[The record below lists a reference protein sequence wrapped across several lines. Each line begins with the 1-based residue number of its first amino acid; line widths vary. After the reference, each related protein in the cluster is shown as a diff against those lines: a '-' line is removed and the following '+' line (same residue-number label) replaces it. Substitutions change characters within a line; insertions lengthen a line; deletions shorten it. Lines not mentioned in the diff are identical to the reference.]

1 MSAANRGCRMSLK
14 EKIEND
20 LKEAMKAKEA
30 AKVSCLRLI
39 KSAIKNKEIDVRG
52 TLDDAQTTAI
62 LSTLAKQRKE
72 SIEQFKKG
80 GRDDLVK
87 QEEAELALLEV
98 YLPKQMSEKELEEIV
113 IKTIAE
119 TGAKEAKEAG
129 KVMKALMP
137 KIQGRADGKVVSFQ
151 VLKKL
156 GG

>member
-1 MSAANRGCRMSLK
+1 MSLK

-20 LKEAMKAKEA
+20 LKEAMRAKDA
-30 AKVSCLRLI
+30 LKLSCLRLV
-39 KSAIKNKEIDVRG
+39 KSAVKNKEIDVRG
-52 TLDDAQTTAI
+52 ALDDSQVIAI

-87 QEEAELALLEV
+87 QEEAELAVLET

-119 TGAKEAKEAG
+119 TGAKGPQEMG

-137 KIQGRADGKVVSFQ
+137 KITGKADGKEVSALVQ
-151 VLKKL
+151 KKL
-156 GG
+156 TP